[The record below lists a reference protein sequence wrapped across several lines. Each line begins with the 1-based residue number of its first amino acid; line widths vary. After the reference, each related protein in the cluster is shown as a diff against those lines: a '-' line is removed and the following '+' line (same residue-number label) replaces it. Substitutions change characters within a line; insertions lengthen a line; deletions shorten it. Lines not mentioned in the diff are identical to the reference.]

1 MTTATQTATF
11 PAAIIRTLKSSQ
23 TAGRAAK
30 AKGWHAIFQAHRA
43 TGLGKN
49 PLHRALVKA
58 EVVDYSLS
66 TVGFVISDTA
76 SLPDDATVE
85 QIAAAVTAGNLVRN
99 TRTPKAA
106 AGAPEETE
114 TEETETEKTVT
125 VDPALSVEADLR
137 EHARQVRA
145 LVTTMGQDA
154 LPILVEVYEDA
165 AIASTIYAAI
175 VKANRIRA
183 ARAAR

>member
-1 MTTATQTATF
+1 MTTATQTATI

-23 TAGRAAK
+23 TAGRAAR

-85 QIAAAVTAGNLVRN
+85 QIAEAVTAGNLVRN

-106 AGAPEETE
+106 AEATEETE
-114 TEETETEKTVT
+114 TEETVT

-145 LVTTMGQDA
+145 LVTTMGQDS

-183 ARAAR
+183 ARNARA